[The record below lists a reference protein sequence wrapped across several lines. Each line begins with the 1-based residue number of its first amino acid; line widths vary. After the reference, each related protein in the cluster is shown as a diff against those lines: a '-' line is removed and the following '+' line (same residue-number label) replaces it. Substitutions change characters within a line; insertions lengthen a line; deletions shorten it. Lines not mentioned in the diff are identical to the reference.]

1 MNFLK
6 KMQVVILFVLGML
19 VMISTISCHVDSSII
34 EKESHGTDFK
44 QDMNEDMNEASE
56 EGTRWETKPEGEP
69 DEYPT
74 TRVEEIL
81 DQTGITVDWEG
92 NIFSLE
98 GVDPSSV
105 NGSYVFKEE
114 PDSEGDYDAEEIILW
129 DGTYIHIWHEVIPTS
144 YVDHPVFS
152 DSQIGDKGYYIL
164 RDNGTL
170 TLIEE
175 NGDQIQTKAF
185 YYFED
190 GDLVIEYFGAGWEI
204 TKIVYVKQ

>member
-56 EGTRWETKPEGEP
+56 EGTRLETKPEGEP

-105 NGSYVFKEE
+105 KGSYVLKYE
-114 PDSEGDYDAEEIILW
+114 PDSDGNYSAEEIILW
-129 DGTYIHIWHEVIPTS
+129 DGTYIFVWHHISEG
-144 YVDHPVFS
+144 VDHPVFEMS
-152 DSQIGDKGYYIL
+152 ILKKGYYIL

-170 TLIEE
+170 TLVEE
-175 NGDQIQTKAF
+175 NGDQIQAGAF

-190 GDLVIEYFGAGWEI
+190 GNLVYEYFGGDGQI
-204 TKIVYVKQ
+204 TKSVYVKQ